1 MLPTGRRSRRA
12 RSTGLPELRTEMD
25 RLLSDFFDQGD
36 GSVTS
41 FAPPTDVYETD
52 DAYVVES
59 ELPGFGHDDIEV
71 TLDQGTLTIRGA
83 RESETERETDEYHL
97 RERAAGQFERSFR
110 LPRSI
115 EAEDVKA
122 RFDQGILR
130 VEVPKAAEA
139 RSRKIDVEVG

>member
-1 MLPTGRRSRRA
+1 MLPTGRRSRRT

-36 GSVTS
+36 GSIRS
-41 FAPPTDVYETD
+41 FAPPTDLYETE

-59 ELPGFGHDDIEV
+59 ELPGFDRDDIEV
-71 TLDQGTLTIRGA
+71 TLDQGSLTIRGSRSA
-83 RESETERETDEYHL
+83 ESERETEEFHL
-97 RERAAGQFERSFR
+97 RERATGQFERSFR

-115 EAEDVKA
+115 KAENVTA